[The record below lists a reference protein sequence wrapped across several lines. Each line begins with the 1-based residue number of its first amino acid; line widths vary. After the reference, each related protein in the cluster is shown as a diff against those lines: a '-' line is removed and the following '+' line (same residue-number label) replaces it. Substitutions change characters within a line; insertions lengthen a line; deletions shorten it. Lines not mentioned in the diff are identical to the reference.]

1 MLTSAKREAA
11 MLVLSRKE
19 GESIEFRD
27 LDVCVR
33 VIQLKKSKV
42 QLGIEAPRTIQV
54 DRTETLGRYADKEYC
69 GGHQMLSPLVK
80 NLHRSGFRRIMASPR
95 NAW

>member
-1 MLTSAKREAA
+1 

-54 DRTETLGRYADKEYC
+54 DRTEVRRSAIRPGPSLSSPAGNSSA
-69 GGHQMLSPLVK
+69 LSPIFLPS
-80 NLHRSGFRRIMASPR
+80 LA
-95 NAW
+95 

>member
-1 MLTSAKREAA
+1 

-27 LDVCVR
+27 LNVCVR

-54 DRTETLGRYADKEYC
+54 DRTEVR
-69 GGHQMLSPLVK
+69 
-80 NLHRSGFRRIMASPR
+80 RSAARIGSSSLKMQTPQPMSAAIELFSFPSL
-95 NAW
+95 A